1 MKTRDALAIGAL
13 ATVAATVA
21 TVTPEPTLGALNDV
35 ETFQIG
41 VVAWRPAPAD
51 TTTGPQ
57 TAEPAQDPFSPLEPP
72 AAAGP
77 PTDEGADPGSA
88 PDAVPD
94 GQQDGSGQSTPP
106 DPATDQETAS
116 PGSEPAAVPSSDTTA
131 SPAEEAPSATGT
143 EGAGTNDGATSASPD
158 PTSDG

>member
-1 MKTRDALAIGAL
+1 MKTRDAFAIGAL

-35 ETFQIG
+35 ETLEVG

-51 TTTGPQ
+51 TTDGST
-57 TAEPAQDPFSPLEPP
+57 TAPAQDPFSPLEQP
-72 AAAGP
+72 AMADQ
-77 PTDEGADPGSA
+77 PTGEGTDPGSA

-94 GQQDGSGQSTPP
+94 GQQDGSGQGESP
-106 DPATDQETAS
+106 DPTTDQETAS
-116 PGSEPAAVPSSDTTA
+116 SGSEPAVVPSTDTTA
-131 SPAEEAPSATGT
+131 SPAEDVPSATGT
-143 EGAGTNDGATSASPD
+143 EGAGTDDGAASASPD